1 MGGVC
6 GGRQTDKIIGYKEQ
20 YEIMLR
26 NLFNLISSNITEF
39 QQYQA
44 ILAEYRRTEDDTTYQ
59 IAIQHI
65 NIHGYG
71 VKWSL
76 LEDVHRKLRNQIH
89 FRYERELLE
98 ECWNAMQKIKTVD
111 MEEAFNILSE

>member
-89 FRYERELLE
+89 FRHGQDLY
-98 ECWNAMQKIKTVD
+98 NSFHNM
-111 MEEAFNILSE
+111 